1 MENILLSYPR
11 SGNHLVRF
19 FIELLSEIP
28 TYGCKLNKQDIEI
41 YKNVFPEKVPF
52 NISDFDKKDCY
63 IKYHDPPSQNIC
75 LNKLILIIRNPNEV
89 LLRHNNYKL
98 NIKARW
104 NSYETYF
111 KNIDYYNNHKGKKL
125 LLYYEDIITNKTN
138 FINTLYEFLDINKL
152 EKKNYVLSNIDK
164 LYELS
169 SKGKNRAWG
178 GINSNT
184 TDHYYKKIPESIKEQ
199 FDNYINDKLKKYP
212 FLNEKYNINS
222 ILYIHVGKTGS
233 PKICSKK

>member
-28 TYGCKLNKQDIEI
+28 TYGCKGNKKDIEI
-41 YKNVFPEKVPF
+41 YKNIFPEKIPF

-63 IKYHDPPSQNIC
+63 VKYHHPPSQNIRS
-75 LNKLILIIRNPNEV
+75 NKLILIIRNPNEV

-98 NIKARW
+98 NIKGRW
-104 NSYETYF
+104 DSYETYF

-125 LLYYEDIITNKTN
+125 LLYYEDIITNKHK
-138 FINTLYEFLDINKL
+138 FINTLNDFLDVNNI

-164 LYELS
+164 LYNLS

-184 TDHYYKKIPESIKEQ
+184 TDDYYKKIPESIKEQ

-212 FLNEKYNINS
+212 FLNEKYN
-222 ILYIHVGKTGS
+222 LTFKRTT
-233 PKICSKK
+233 

>member
-28 TYGCKLNKQDIEI
+28 TYGCKGCKHDIEI

-52 NISDFDKKDCY
+52 NILDFDKKDCY
-63 IKYHDPPSQNIC
+63 HKYHSLPSQNIIS
-75 LNKLILIIRNPNEV
+75 NKLILIIRNPNEV

-98 NIKARW
+98 NIKED
-104 NSYETYF
+104 SYETYF

-164 LYELS
+164 LYNLS

-178 GINSNT
+178 GINSNS
-184 TDHYYKKIPESIKEQ
+184 TDYYYKKIPESIKEQ

-212 FLNEKYNINS
+212 FLNEKYNIKIFYTES
-222 ILYIHVGKTGS
+222 KGKMA
-233 PKICSKK
+233 I